1 MASATIRLSEEESR
15 LIKSYAAQ
23 ERRSVSDVI
32 RLAILD
38 RIEDE
43 YDLALY
49 KKAKE
54 EFEKDPVTY
63 SHAEIMAE
71 FGIND

>member
-1 MASATIRLSEEESR
+1 MATVSIRLAEEESL
-15 LIKSYAAQ
+15 LIKNYAAQ

-43 YDLALY
+43 YDLALFY
-49 KKAKE
+49 KAKE
-54 EFEKDPVTY
+54 EFEKDPVTI
-63 SHAEIMAE
+63 SHKEIMAKYFTNE
-71 FGIND
+71 

>member
-1 MASATIRLSEEESR
+1 MASATIRLSDEESQ

-38 RIEDE
+38 KIEDE
-43 YDLALY
+43 YDLELY
-49 KKAKE
+49 RQAKE
-54 EFEKDPVTY
+54 EFEKNPVTY
-63 SHAEIMAE
+63 TLDEIKEMH
-71 FGIND
+71 GLK

>member
-1 MASATIRLSEEESR
+1 MPSTTIRLSEEESR
-15 LIKSYAAQ
+15 LIKSYAVQ
-23 ERRSVSDVI
+23 ERRTVSDVI

-43 YDLALY
+43 YDLALFRQA
-49 KKAKE
+49 KK

-63 SHAEIMAE
+63 SHEEIMAE
-71 FGIND
+71 FGLND

>member
-1 MASATIRLSEEESR
+1 MSTVTLRLPEEEAR

-43 YDLALY
+43 YDLAA
-49 KKAKE
+49 AKE
-54 EFEKDPVTY
+54 
-63 SHAEIMAE
+63 AMAE
-71 FGIND
+71 YEANPVSYSLSEIKKEHGLR

>member
-1 MASATIRLSEEESR
+1 MPSATIRLSEEEAR

-23 ERRSVSDVI
+23 ERRTVSDVI

-43 YDLALY
+43 YDLELFN
-49 KKAKE
+49 KAKAE
-54 EFEKDPVTY
+54 YEKDPVTY
-63 SHAEIMAE
+63 THEEIKARY
-71 FGIND
+71 GLK

>member
-1 MASATIRLSEEESR
+1 MPSATIRISVEESR

-43 YDLALY
+43 YDLALFE
-49 KKAKE
+49 KAKE
-54 EFEKDPVTY
+54 EFEKDPETY
-63 SHAEIMAE
+63 SLAEIKTRH
-71 FGIND
+71 GLK

>member
-1 MASATIRLSEEESR
+1 MPSATIRLSEEESQ

-23 ERRSVSDVI
+23 ERRTVSDVI

-43 YDLALY
+43 YDLALFN
-49 KKAKE
+49 KAKA

-63 SHAEIMAE
+63 THAEIMAE
-71 FGIND
+71 FGLNE

>member
-1 MASATIRLSEEESR
+1 MATATIRLTDEESR

-43 YDLALY
+43 YDLGLFEQAE
-49 KKAKE
+49 AKYNE
-54 EFEKDPVTY
+54 NPVSY
-63 SHAEIMAE
+63 SLDAIKERHNL
-71 FGIND
+71 ND

>member
-1 MASATIRLSEEESR
+1 MATATIRLTEEEIR

-23 ERRSVSDVI
+23 ERRSVSDVV

-43 YDLALY
+43 YDLGL
-49 KKAKE
+49 
-54 EFEKDPVTY
+54 FEQAQARHNENPVTY
-63 SHAEIMAE
+63 SLDAIKQRHGLDA
-71 FGIND
+71 

>member
-1 MASATIRLSEEESR
+1 MASATIRLSDEESR

-43 YDLALY
+43 YDLAL
-49 KKAKE
+49 
-54 EFEKDPVTY
+54 FEQAEARFNVNPVTH
-63 SHAEIMAE
+63 SLDEIKE
-71 FGIND
+71 KYGLDG

>member
-1 MASATIRLSEEESR
+1 MASATIRLSEEETR

-43 YDLALY
+43 YDLAL
-49 KKAKE
+49 
-54 EFEKDPVTY
+54 FEKAEEEYAASPKTY
-63 SHAEIMAE
+63 TLEEIKKRHNL
-71 FGIND
+71 ND

>member
-1 MASATIRLSEEESR
+1 MPLATIRLSEEESR

-43 YDLALY
+43 YDLALF

-54 EFEKDPVTY
+54 EFEQDSTTY
-63 SHAEIMAE
+63 SLSEVMKEHGLDE
-71 FGIND
+71 

>member
-1 MASATIRLSEEESR
+1 MASTTIRLSEEESN

-43 YDLALY
+43 YDLALF
-49 KKAKE
+49 KEAKE
-54 EFEKDPVTY
+54 EFEKDPRTY
-63 SHAEIMAE
+63 PLAAVMKEYGLNE
-71 FGIND
+71 